1 MSLKSD
7 EQLEKCFQSAVDFA
21 KNRKHE
27 YVTVEHLF
35 YAILT
40 NEDFGEKL
48 IEYDIDI
55 APLLKDLLEYLET
68 KMEDITLPDSDG
80 NLPSRTAGLDRVL
93 NRAFTQV
100 VFSGREIMSTID
112 VFLAIYNE
120 KKSYSKY
127 LLNKHSISKEKFID
141 AVTIEIETELDEISD
156 KQSEQILKQFTTNLS
171 EQAKKGLID
180 PVIGRAQEIEDISLT
195 LARRTKNNCLLIGDP
210 GVGKTAIAEGLAL
223 NINNKDCPKFLF
235 DHTVFGLEIGSLI
248 AGSKYRGD
256 FEERLKVIL
265 NILEKQGKA
274 ILFIDEAHMMN
285 GAGSTGSGGVDLA
298 NMLKPMLARGT
309 LKVIANT
316 TWEDYRKEFEKDRAL
331 MRRFQKITVDEPTE
345 AVAIDILKGTKKY
358 YEDYHKCTIQDDA
371 IETAV
376 KLSIQYM
383 SDKHLPDKAFDLLD
397 SACARLK
404 LKKKIMDK
412 DIKVINIQKEVSRIA
427 NIPLEQLTHAENKK
441 LENLEDNM
449 KKKVFGQDE
458 AIDTLLDK
466 IYIARAGLQAKDK
479 PVGSFLFLGP
489 TGCGKTETAKQLS
502 DQLNIPLV
510 RFDMSEYQEKH
521 TVAKFIGAPPGYVG
535 YEDGNSGQLLNEVE
549 KNNNCVLLLDEIEKA
564 HRDVTNI
571 LLQVMDNGFLTGST
585 GKKVDMRNVILIMTS
600 NLGAEE
606 MEKGGLGFT
615 VSERKGDD
623 DIAVKNFFPPEFR
636 NRLDGV
642 VKFNKLPKTILGKIV
657 DKFIKEVNMLIADK
671 NISIKLDKKAKEQ
684 LIEQGFDSKMGAR
697 PLARTIDD
705 KIKKPIAKKII
716 FESINENTEIMVSY
730 ENEEYTFNTI
740 H

>member
-48 IEYDIDI
+48 IEYDIEI

-68 KMEDITLPDSDG
+68 KMQDITLPEDTES
-80 NLPSRTAGLDRVL
+80 LPSRTAGLDRVL

-100 VFSGREIMSTID
+100 VFSGREVMSTID

-127 LLNKHSISKEKFID
+127 LLNKHSITKEKFID
-141 AVTIEIETELDEISD
+141 AVTIEIETELDDLSD
-156 KQSEQILKQFTTNLS
+156 KQSEQILKQFTTNLTN
-171 EQAKKGLID
+171 QANKGLID
-180 PVIGRAQEIEDISLT
+180 PVIGREKEIEDISLT

-223 NINNKDCPKFLF
+223 NINKKECPKFLF
-235 DHTVFGLEIGSLI
+235 DHTVYGLEIGSLI

-265 NILEKQGKA
+265 NILEKQGKS

-285 GAGSTGSGGVDLA
+285 GAGSTGNGGVDLA

-345 AVAIDILKGTKKY
+345 EVAIDILKGTKKY

-376 KLSIQYM
+376 RLSIQYM

-404 LKKKIMDK
+404 LKKKVMDK
-412 DIKVINIQKEVSRIA
+412 DIKVLNIQKEVSRIA

-441 LENLEDNM
+441 LENLEDNV

-502 DQLNIPLV
+502 DQLNVPLV

-657 DKFIKEVNMLIADK
+657 DKFIKDVNILIADK
-671 NISIKLDKKAKEQ
+671 NIKIKLDKKAKDQ
-684 LIEQGFDSKMGAR
+684 LIEEGFDSKMGAR

-705 KIKKPIAKKII
+705 KIKKPIAKKMI

-730 ENEEYTFNTI
+730 DNDEYTFNTV

>member
-48 IEYDIDI
+48 IEYDIEI

-68 KMEDITLPDSDG
+68 KMQDITLPEDTES
-80 NLPSRTAGLDRVL
+80 LPSRTAGLDRVL

-100 VFSGREIMSTID
+100 VFSGREVMSTID

-127 LLNKHSISKEKFID
+127 LLNKHSITKEKFID
-141 AVTIEIETELDEISD
+141 AVTIEIETELDDLSD
-156 KQSEQILKQFTTNLS
+156 KQSEQILKQFTTNLTS
-171 EQAKKGLID
+171 QANKGLID
-180 PVIGRAQEIEDISLT
+180 PVIGREKEIEDISLT

-223 NINNKDCPKFLF
+223 NINKKECPKFLF
-235 DHTVFGLEIGSLI
+235 DHTVYGLEIGSLI

-265 NILEKQGKA
+265 NILEKQGKS

-285 GAGSTGSGGVDLA
+285 GAGSTGNGGVDLA

-376 KLSIQYM
+376 RLSIQYM

-404 LKKKIMDK
+404 LKKKVMDK
-412 DIKVINIQKEVSRIA
+412 EIKVLNIQKEVSRIA

-657 DKFIKEVNMLIADK
+657 DKFIKDVNILIADK
-671 NISIKLDKKAKEQ
+671 NIKIKLDKKAKDQ
-684 LIEQGFDSKMGAR
+684 LIEEGFDSKMGAR

-705 KIKKPIAKKII
+705 KIKKPIAKKMI

-730 ENEEYTFNTI
+730 DNDEYTFNTV

>member
-180 PVIGRAQEIEDISLT
+180 PVIGRAKEIEDISLT

-657 DKFIKEVNMLIADK
+657 DKFIKEVNMLITDK
-671 NISIKLDKKAKEQ
+671 NITIKLDKKAKEQ

-705 KIKKPIAKKII
+705 KIKKPVAKKII